1 VPPLLQRHL
10 DGEEFSIVHIIVPL
24 SRDKTM
30 GEEGA
35 GVQFLVLGRTLGQDG
50 PHSDIQSVDLHHK
63 LTGQV
68 WMD

>member
-1 VPPLLQRHL
+1 
-10 DGEEFSIVHIIVPL
+10 
-24 SRDKTM
+24 M

-50 PHSDIQSVDLHHK
+50 PHSGIRGIDLHHK
-63 LTGQV
+63 LTGQI